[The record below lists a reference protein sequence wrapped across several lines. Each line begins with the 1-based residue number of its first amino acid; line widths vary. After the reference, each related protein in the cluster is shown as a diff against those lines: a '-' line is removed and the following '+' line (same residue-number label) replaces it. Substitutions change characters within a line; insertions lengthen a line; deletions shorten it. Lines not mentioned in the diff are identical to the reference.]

1 MYAIWITPINLFCFF
16 HIDTANDVQG
26 QLENIKNRIH
36 EDKLKNLYFTYYDL
50 DGQIIDEVSK
60 NGFHI
65 FSLGSSIVVAGKL
78 KKNKMLS
85 KVKITAL
92 SCNGNYSKEFEF
104 VHRPH
109 HAGCSEAKA
118 TLCTG
123 ERNMP

>member
-1 MYAIWITPINLFCFF
+1 M
-16 HIDTANDVQG
+16 
-26 QLENIKNRIH
+26 
-36 EDKLKNLYFTYYDL
+36 KNLHLSYHDL
-50 DGQIIDEVSK
+50 DGQIIDEVTQ
-60 NGFHI
+60 NQFQI
-65 FSLGSSIVVAGKL
+65 FSLGSSVVVAGKL

-85 KVKITAL
+85 KIQITAIT
-92 SCNGNYSKEFEF
+92 SNGNYSKEFDF

>member
-1 MYAIWITPINLFCFF
+1 MPFPNIYTPTF
-16 HIDTANDVQG
+16 G
-26 QLENIKNRIH
+26 
-36 EDKLKNLYFTYYDL
+36 
-50 DGQIIDEVSK
+50 K

-78 KKNKMLS
+78 KKNIMLS
-85 KVKITAL
+85 KVKINAL

-123 ERNMP
+123 EGIMP